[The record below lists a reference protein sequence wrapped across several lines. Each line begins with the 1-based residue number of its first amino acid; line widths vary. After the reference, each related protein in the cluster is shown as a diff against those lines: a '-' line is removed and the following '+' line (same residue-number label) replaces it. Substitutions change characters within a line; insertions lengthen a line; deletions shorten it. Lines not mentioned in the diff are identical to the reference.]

1 METNQTIIEERQ
13 EKDKQALVEALKE
26 MPIARVACKRAGVSR
41 ATYYRWRNEDKKFLQ
56 ECHRAIS
63 IGIEAIN
70 EMSDSQLIALIGEKS
85 LQAIKWWQ
93 QHNHERYGAKA
104 RPNPAAEINDTTSI
118 DTANF
123 SIHTWIRKYRIK
135 NEKGDPIEFKNH
147 LFLYDIYRDQS
158 PE

>member
-1 METNQTIIEERQ
+1 MENNQTTIEERQ
-13 EKDKQALVEALKE
+13 EKDKQAIIEALKE

-56 ECHRAIS
+56 ECYGAVS

-104 RPNPAAEINDTTSI
+104 RPSPATEVFESLEPDDPKFQKINDITKRYE
-118 DTANF
+118 DELREELVKE
-123 SIHTWIRKYRIK
+123 IHGT
-135 NEKGDPIEFKNH
+135 N
-147 LFLYDIYRDQS
+147 Q
-158 PE
+158 

>member
-1 METNQTIIEERQ
+1 MENNQTAIEERQ
-13 EKDKQALVEALKE
+13 EKDKQAIVEALKE

-56 ECHRAIS
+56 ECYGAIS

-104 RPNPAAEINDTTSI
+104 HPNLSATVFENL
-118 DTANF
+118 
-123 SIHTWIRKYRIK
+123 
-135 NEKGDPIEFKNH
+135 DP
-147 LFLYDIYRDQS
+147 DD
-158 PE
+158 

>member
-1 METNQTIIEERQ
+1 MENNQTTIEERQ

-26 MPIARVACKRAGVSR
+26 MPIVRVACKRAGVSR

-56 ECHRAIS
+56 ECYGAIS

-70 EMSDSQLIALIGEKS
+70 EMSDSQLITLIGEKS

-104 RPNPAAEINDTTSI
+104 RPNPAAEIFEGLEPDDPKFQKISDITKRYE
-118 DTANF
+118 DELREELVKE
-123 SIHTWIRKYRIK
+123 IHGT
-135 NEKGDPIEFKNH
+135 N
-147 LFLYDIYRDQS
+147 Q
-158 PE
+158 

>member
-1 METNQTIIEERQ
+1 MDDNEQTTIEERQ
-13 EKDKQALVEALKE
+13 EKDKQALLEALKE
-26 MPIARVACKRAGVSR
+26 MPIVRVACKRAGVSR

-56 ECHRAIS
+56 ECYGAIS

-104 RPNPAAEINDTTSI
+104 RPNPAAEIFEGLEPD
-118 DTANF
+118 DPKF
-123 SIHTWIRKYRIK
+123 QKIHDITRKYEDDLREELVKEIH
-135 NEKGDPIEFKNH
+135 GTD
-147 LFLYDIYRDQS
+147 
-158 PE
+158 

>member
-1 METNQTIIEERQ
+1 MENNTTIIEERQ
-13 EKDKQALVEALKE
+13 EKDKQAIIEALKE
-26 MPIARVACKRAGVSR
+26 MPMARVACKRAGVSR

-56 ECHRAIS
+56 ECYGAIS

-104 RPNPAAEINDTTSI
+104 RPNPVAEIFEGLEPDDPKSQKISEITRQYE
-118 DTANF
+118 DDLREVLVKE
-123 SIHTWIRKYRIK
+123 IHGP
-135 NEKGDPIEFKNH
+135 N
-147 LFLYDIYRDQS
+147 Q
-158 PE
+158 

>member
-1 METNQTIIEERQ
+1 MENNTTTIEERQ
-13 EKDKQALVEALKE
+13 KKDKQAIIEALKE

-41 ATYYRWRNEDKKFLQ
+41 ATYYRWRNEDKRFLQ
-56 ECHRAIS
+56 ECYVAIS

-104 RPNPAAEINDTTSI
+104 RPNPIAEVFEGLEPDDPKFQKINDITKRYE
-118 DTANF
+118 DELREELVKE
-123 SIHTWIRKYRIK
+123 IHGT
-135 NEKGDPIEFKNH
+135 N
-147 LFLYDIYRDQS
+147 Q
-158 PE
+158 

>member
-1 METNQTIIEERQ
+1 MENNYTTVEERQ
-13 EKDKQALVEALKE
+13 EKDKQALIEALKE

-41 ATYYRWRNEDKKFLQ
+41 ATYYRWRNDDKKFLQ
-56 ECHRAIS
+56 ECYGAIS

-104 RPNPAAEINDTTSI
+104 RLNPVAEVFEGLEPDDPKFQKINDITKRYE
-118 DTANF
+118 DELREELVKE
-123 SIHTWIRKYRIK
+123 IHGT
-135 NEKGDPIEFKNH
+135 N
-147 LFLYDIYRDQS
+147 Q
-158 PE
+158 

>member
-1 METNQTIIEERQ
+1 MENNTTTIEERQ
-13 EKDKQALVEALKE
+13 EKDKQAIIEALKE

-56 ECHRAIS
+56 ECYAAIS
-63 IGIEAIN
+63 IGVEAIN

-104 RPNPAAEINDTTSI
+104 RPNPVSEVFEGLEPDDPKFQKINDITKRYE
-118 DTANF
+118 DELREELVKE
-123 SIHTWIRKYRIK
+123 IHGTNR
-135 NEKGDPIEFKNH
+135 
-147 LFLYDIYRDQS
+147 
-158 PE
+158 

>member
-1 METNQTIIEERQ
+1 MENNTTTIEERQ
-13 EKDKQALVEALKE
+13 DKDKQAIIEALKE

-56 ECHRAIS
+56 ECYGAIS

-104 RPNPAAEINDTTSI
+104 RTNPAAEVFEGMEPD
-118 DTANF
+118 
-123 SIHTWIRKYRIK
+123 
-135 NEKGDPIEFKNH
+135 DPKLQKI
-147 LFLYDIYRDQS
+147 YDITKRYEDELREELVKEIHGTD
-158 PE
+158 